1 MRYPC
6 SAVQLKLI
14 MATLATCR
22 GTSLIRNN
30 PFPRTLQQDYT
41 QGPTV
46 VIGEGALSY
55 EQGTLVGATPQ
66 PRGHS
71 AFCFTWVG
79 RLFSQV
85 DKLGAHPSTLE
96 QKRAQ
101 AGRTCEPK

>member
-1 MRYPC
+1 VRYPC

-46 VIGEGALSY
+46 VLREVGVFCERGTPVGCRRFFLIEVPLHQRSRGV
-55 EQGTLVGATPQ
+55 QGTPLRMNRASLGPYSRNM
-66 PRGHS
+66 PR
-71 AFCFTWVG
+71 ALWW
-79 RLFSQV
+79 L
-85 DKLGAHPSTLE
+85 
-96 QKRAQ
+96 
-101 AGRTCEPK
+101 